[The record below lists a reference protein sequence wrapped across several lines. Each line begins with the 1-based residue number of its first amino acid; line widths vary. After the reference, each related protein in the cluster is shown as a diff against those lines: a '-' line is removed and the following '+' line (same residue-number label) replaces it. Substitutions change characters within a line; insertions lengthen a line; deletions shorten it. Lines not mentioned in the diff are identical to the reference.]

1 MVLVCDVISDSVILD
16 SVNINDNPQVRAAQY
31 ERFQLV
37 CRWFG
42 LSEDNDLP

>member
-1 MVLVCDVISDSVILD
+1 MVLVCDVNSD
-16 SVNINDNPQVRAAQY
+16 SVNINDNQQY
-31 ERFQLV
+31 MRFQLV